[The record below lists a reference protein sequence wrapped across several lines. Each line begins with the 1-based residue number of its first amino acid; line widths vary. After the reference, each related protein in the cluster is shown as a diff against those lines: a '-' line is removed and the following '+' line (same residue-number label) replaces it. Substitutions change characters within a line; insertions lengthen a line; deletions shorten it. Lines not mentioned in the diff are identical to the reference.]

1 MGDGMHDD
9 MGDGMMDHDSG
20 TARRDHAGVNSGHY
34 HVYFD
39 TDDDSADHV
48 TAWSPTVEFPLPMDV
63 APGTYEIR
71 ISLRAPDHHAIGV
84 EDSVWITVQ

>member
-1 MGDGMHDD
+1 MLMLGQ
-9 MGDGMMDHDSG
+9 
-20 TARRDHAGVNSGHY
+20 RWINAGVNSGHY